1 MGNYTVTFEA
11 GIDTA
16 ITKDKKW
23 KLRVVFQDIYSESSS
38 KPAGIENNE
47 LRLIAGTA
55 YTF

>member
-16 ITKDKKW
+16 ISKDKKW
-23 KLRVVFQDIYSESSS
+23 KLRVVFQDIYSESPS
-38 KPAGIENNE
+38 KPADIENNE